1 MDNRDRTTVLA
12 LLFLSGF
19 CSLVYQTLWVKQL
32 SLVIGVD
39 VYAIA
44 IVISGFFMGLGGV
57 SGPRYGKNR
66 RFSKCLKMQ
75 S

>member
-1 MDNRDRTTVLA
+1 MTVLA

-44 IVISGFFMGLGGV
+44 IVISGFFMGLGVG
-57 SGPRYGKNR
+57 SYYFAR
-66 RFSKCLKMQ
+66 RAQDHLDPGLHLLHLTL
-75 S
+75 

>member
-1 MDNRDRTTVLA
+1 MDSKYRIMVLG

-19 CSLVYQTLWVKQL
+19 CSLIYQTLWVKQL

-44 IVISGFFMGLGGV
+44 LVISGFFMGLGAG
-57 SGPRYGKNR
+57 SYY
-66 RFSKCLKMQ
+66 FA
-75 S
+75 